1 MEIVVRQVSGL
12 GNQMFQ
18 YAAGRY
24 YAKRYGAAM
33 RIATD
38 LERKS
43 HSHGYP
49 RPFLLSKFST
59 AAQFREL
66 TLWERLILSENP
78 LFRSTVAIPSRVL
91 GAQVIREP
99 PSQRYTF
106 IPDLPIQPKTRIA
119 YLAGYWQTYP
129 LVDAIEEEIRAEF
142 TLREPAQGKNLE
154 TLDRIEHC
162 NNSVSLHIRRGD
174 YTLAVEGNVALP
186 IEYYNRAI
194 RIVQERL
201 SEPVFSSFPMILTL
215 PERTCPKRSTR
226 SS

>member
-33 RIATD
+33 RVATD

-59 AAQFREL
+59 VARFREL
-66 TLWERLILSENP
+66 TLWERLIMSETP
-78 LFRSTVAIPSRVL
+78 LIRSAAAIPGRVL
-91 GAQVIREP
+91 GVQVIRETQ
-99 PSQRYTF
+99 SQRYTF

-129 LVDAIEEEIRAEF
+129 LADAMAEEIRAEF

-154 TLDRIEHC
+154 TLDCIEHC
-162 NNSVSLHIRRGD
+162 NSPVSLHIRRGD

-186 IEYYNRAI
+186 VEYYSRAI
-194 RIVQERL
+194 RVSIR
-201 SEPVFSSFPMILTL
+201 
-215 PERTCPKRSTR
+215 KRANSLACMR
-226 SS
+226 